1 MRMIYAS
8 NNLFVIGSSHLSK
21 TSPKII
27 KSIISRKDID
37 LVMIEL
43 DRDRL
48 YSILKK
54 KEDNFISFFRKN
66 FRNLGFVTTLFLLI
80 LRSLQKGLG
89 KRLGIIPGRDMI
101 TAYKVAKKLHKKYF
115 LIDQP
120 LIITASKLSKVL
132 GFRGIFL
139 LLFGTIFSRKGS
151 NMDIKSFFYDPLEEE
166 VEHAKK
172 LFKETSPALFRV
184 LVEERNRYMAK
195 NALQIIRAE
204 EEKLGRPVGVVIVTG
219 AMHAREIFNL
229 LTRSY
234 RGTLQKTKK

>member
-101 TAYKVAKKLHKKYF
+101 ILTPANLVFYLML
-115 LIDQP
+115 LIIISVMQP
-120 LIITASKLSKVL
+120 SIITA
-132 GFRGIFL
+132 
-139 LLFGTIFSRKGS
+139 
-151 NMDIKSFFYDPLEEE
+151 
-166 VEHAKK
+166 
-172 LFKETSPALFRV
+172 V
-184 LVEERNRYMAK
+184 LV
-195 NALQIIRAE
+195 
-204 EEKLGRPVGVVIVTG
+204 
-219 AMHAREIFNL
+219 
-229 LTRSY
+229 
-234 RGTLQKTKK
+234 